1 MPILINDHELTDA
14 EVEAEMDHHPHA
26 ANPTKA
32 AVEALAIRHILMDE
46 ARRIGLSGDSADT
59 VVDAL
64 IESQVPS
71 PEPDLETCLR
81 HYQAHPTHFTVGELV
96 EADHILFQVTPR
108 VDLDALRTKAQSV
121 LDALLESPEEF
132 AAYAKACSNCPS
144 AEVGGSLGQL
154 GRGDTVPEFERALFS
169 AEPGRIIPRLI
180 ETRFGLHVVR
190 VGRKVP
196 GRLLPFEQVQGN
208 IAQALHA
215 ASRDRAVRQYLQML
229 VGQAKVSGVELSGAD
244 TPLVQ

>member
-14 EVEAEMDHHPHA
+14 EVEAELDHHRHA
-26 ANPTKA
+26 ANPTKS
-32 AVEALAIRHILMDE
+32 AVEALAIRHILLDE
-46 ARRIGLSGDSADT
+46 ARRLGLSGDDADAL
-59 VVDAL
+59 VDSL
-64 IESQVPS
+64 IESQVPT

-108 VDLDALRTKAQSV
+108 VDLDALRAKAQSV
-121 LDALLESPEEF
+121 LDTLLESPEEF
-132 AAYAKACSNCPS
+132 ADHARACSNCPS

-154 GRGDTVPEFERALFS
+154 GRGDTAPEFERAVFS

-180 ETRFGLHVVR
+180 ETRFGLHIVR

-196 GRLLPFEQVQGN
+196 GRLLAFEQVHGN
-208 IAQALHA
+208 IARALRS

-229 VGQAKVSGVELSGAD
+229 VGQAKVSGVELSGSE